1 MPLNPQP
8 EAFGLHENA
17 EITTYINE
25 TIILLS
31 NALSMQPKASSGGT
45 GKSREEIIG
54 EQAKALEQR
63 APPPFSLEKVA
74 KQFPT
79 SYEESMNTV
88 LFQECVRYNKLL
100 TDMASGL
107 GLVQKALVGEIVMT
121 EELEKMSDA
130 IYNNQVPPTWQQ
142 KGFLS
147 LKPLASWTD
156 DCNKRIDFLNAWISG
171 GTPIVYWVSGFFF
184 PQAFF
189 TGNLQNYARSNTIAV
204 DKISFGFEFK
214 DTLQA
219 EDIKAKPV
227 AGCLTYGMYIEGC
240 KWNYETHML
249 DESDPKKLFVELP
262 MLHFVPVA
270 ERAVPETG
278 IYFMPVYKVLSR
290 TGTLSTTGHS
300 TNFVMSLEV
309 PTEIEED
316 FWVKAGVAGFLA
328 LRY

>member
-8 EAFGLHENA
+8 EAFGLHDNA

-31 NALSMQPKASSGGT
+31 NALSMQPKASAGGT
-45 GKSREEIIG
+45 GQSREDVIG
-54 EQAKALEQR
+54 EQAKALEER
-63 APPPFSLEKVA
+63 AAPPFSLEKVA

-100 TDMASGL
+100 EDMASGL

-130 IYNNQVPPTWQQ
+130 IYNNQVPPTWQK

-147 LKPLASWTD
+147 LKPLASWIE
-156 DCNKRIDFLNAWISG
+156 DCNKRIDFLNDWISG

-300 TNFVMSLEV
+300 TNFVLSLEV
-309 PTEIEED
+309 PTVIEED